1 MKALLIFTT
10 VSVAYFEI
18 YKGTLNQVAS
28 GGLQVGT
35 YAQITPWVVGSK
47 KAMNQLA
54 PKLIWALFGKK
65 FRFQKYKQSITKNIF

>member
-10 VSVAYFEI
+10 VSVAYFGI
-18 YKGTLNQVAS
+18 YKGTINQVAS

-65 FRFQKYKQSITKNIF
+65 VQISKI

>member
-10 VSVAYFEI
+10 VSVAYFGI
-18 YKGTLNQVAS
+18 YKGTINQVAS

>member
-10 VSVAYFEI
+10 VSVAYFGI
-18 YKGTLNQVAS
+18 YKGTINQVAS

-35 YAQITPWVVGSK
+35 YAQITPWVGGSK
-47 KAMNQLA
+47 KAMNQLP

-65 FRFQKYKQSITKNIF
+65 VQILKI